1 MLPYT
6 VEEIAARI
14 RPAAE
19 KHGLHAV
26 YLFGSY
32 ARGEATSD
40 SDIDL
45 LVDTTGLDIHSLL
58 QLAEIL
64 NDFEEALGT
73 RVDLI
78 TVSGL
83 EQPIRLPS
91 DVYFRE
97 NVMRERRMIYA
108 VA

>member
-6 VEEIAARI
+6 VEEITRRI
-14 RPAAE
+14 TPIAQKYR
-19 KHGLHAV
+19 LTAV

-32 ARGEATSD
+32 ARGDATPD
-40 SDIDL
+40 SDVDL

-78 TVSGL
+78 TVAGL